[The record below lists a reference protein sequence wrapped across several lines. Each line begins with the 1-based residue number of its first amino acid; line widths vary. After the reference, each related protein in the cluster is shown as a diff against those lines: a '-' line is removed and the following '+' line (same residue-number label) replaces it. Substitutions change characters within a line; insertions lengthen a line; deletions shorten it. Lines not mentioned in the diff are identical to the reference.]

1 MKQEIKKIKGEKI
14 RKLEFKVE
22 MKKEKVK
29 NMGKKMDE
37 VPDYKKDKKRV
48 DGRKMDELRPI
59 TIKVGVI
66 PNAGGSAYLEWGQNK
81 VYAAVYGPR
90 EALPKHTQ
98 NPFKAVVKASY
109 RMAAFSVPERKN
121 PRPNRRDQEISKVL
135 SEALEKAVF
144 VEQFPNTE
152 ISVFVEVIDSNAG
165 SRVACLTAASVA
177 MADAGIPM
185 RDLVS
190 ATGIGKAFNEIILD
204 LNKEEEDAPD
214 AVDIPLGIL
223 PNSGEIV
230 LLQMDGLLTKE
241 EWKRVLALG
250 MKGCAKVYEAQK
262 KALKEKFELGEI
274 NGSQEESGE
283 EALKKEKPKAKEKGE
298 EKIEKKEKGKK
309 VKK

>member
-1 MKQEIKKIKGEKI
+1 
-14 RKLEFKVE
+14 
-22 MKKEKVK
+22 
-29 NMGKKMDE
+29 MGKKME
-37 VPDYKKDKKRV
+37 VVPDYKKDKKRV

-59 TIKVGVI
+59 SIKVGVI
-66 PNAGGSAYLEWGQNK
+66 PNANGSAYLEWGQNK

-98 NPFKAVVKASY
+98 NPFKAVVKANY
-109 RMAAFSVPERKN
+109 RMTAFSVPERKN

-135 SEALEKAVF
+135 SEALEKAIF

-152 ISVFVEVIDSNAG
+152 ISVLVEVVDSNAG
-165 SRVACLTAASVA
+165 SRVACLAAASVA
-177 MADAGIPM
+177 IADAGIPM

-190 ATGIGKAFNEIILD
+190 ATGVGKAFNEIIMD
-204 LNKEEEDAPD
+204 LNKEEEDADD
-214 AVDIPLGIL
+214 AVDVPLAIL

-241 EWKRVLALG
+241 EWKKVVAMG
-250 MKGCAKVYEAQK
+250 MKGCAQVYEVQK

-274 NGSQEESGE
+274 NGASESGE
-283 EALKKEKPKAKEKGE
+283 DSSSKKEKIKGK
-298 EKIEKKEKGKK
+298 EKIEEKNDKKEKGKEKNEKEKK